1 MTGNTRRSFGGSR
14 IDAAERDLERWLLLQ
29 VQAGV
34 PELVLVGILRDY
46 ADVIEH
52 RGVIPRSWGE
62 VSLER
67 LQPTGRSPCR

>member
-1 MTGNTRRSFGGSR
+1 MTENTRRLLGGSR
-14 IDAAERDLERWLLLQ
+14 IDTFEHVLDRWLFLQ

-34 PELVLVGILRDY
+34 SELVLVGILRDY
-46 ADVIEH
+46 ADVIER

-67 LQPTGRSPCR
+67 LQPVGRPPCR